1 MKTNLSQQMKDIFTT
16 YSDEVVDA
24 VEEALLKVGKEAADE
39 LKSGIG
45 GFKDRTGKYRR
56 SWTVTQEKHRTY
68 TETTVHAKAPHY
80 RLTHLLEFGHAIRGG
95 GRSKDRTDAFPHIS
109 TVNEHAVE
117 EAEKEIKRAIE
128 KIR

>member
-1 MKTNLSQQMKDIFTT
+1 MRTNLSQQMKNIFES
-16 YSDEVVDA
+16 YSDEVIEV
-24 VEEALLKVGKEAADE
+24 VEEALLKVGKDAADE

-45 GFKDRTGKYRR
+45 GFQDRTGKYRR

-68 TETTVHAKAPHY
+68 TETTVHAKAPRY
-80 RLTHLLEFGHAIRGG
+80 RLTHLLEYGHATRSG
-95 GRSKDRTDAFPHIS
+95 GRTRAFPHIS

-117 EAEKEIKRAIE
+117 EAENEIKRAIE

>member
-45 GFKDRTGKYRR
+45 GFKNRTGKYRR

-80 RLTHLLEFGHAIRGG
+80 RLTHLLEFGHATASG
-95 GRSKDRTDAFPHIS
+95 GRTKAFPHIS